1 MYYYTMAQWVL
12 FFYLYCMI
20 GWIWESCY
28 VSLKEKKWTNRG
40 FMHGPFLPIYGSG
53 AVVILLATIPVK
65 DHLVLIFLFGMIAAT
80 ALEYVTG
87 EIMEAL
93 FHVRYWDYSDKPF
106 NVKGHICLLSSVTW
120 GFFSILMVK
129 VIHVPIADLV
139 QKIPTAAT
147 EGMVFILTII
157 IVSDFSISFREA
169 MDLGRMLENLAENN
183 EEFKRITKRLEV
195 RAAFAE
201 EDVEHAKQM
210 VGKQVEKAREDVTK
224 QVEKAREDVSK
235 RVEKV
240 REEMADYME
249 KAKECASL
257 SKEEML
263 FRKEELIHSIKE
275 RYSGRPLRRSQ
286 RILRGNHIVAGEKF
300 EEALELLKEMKKDHK

>member
-1 MYYYTMAQWVL
+1 
-12 FFYLYCMI
+12 
-20 GWIWESCY
+20 
-28 VSLKEKKWTNRG
+28 
-40 FMHGPFLPIYGSG
+40 
-53 AVVILLATIPVK
+53 
-65 DHLVLIFLFGMIAAT
+65 
-80 ALEYVTG
+80 
-87 EIMEAL
+87 MEAL

-201 EDVEHAKQM
+201 EDVEHAKDGWQAS
-210 VGKQVEKAREDVTK
+210 GKGERRCDQTSGESTGRCLKTCRE
-224 QVEKAREDVSK
+224 
-235 RVEKV
+235 
-240 REEMADYME
+240 
-249 KAKECASL
+249 
-257 SKEEML
+257 
-263 FRKEELIHSIKE
+263 
-275 RYSGRPLRRSQ
+275 G
-286 RILRGNHIVAGEKF
+286 
-300 EEALELLKEMKKDHK
+300 